1 MNRSTK
7 FYIFFTILFGFSIAA
22 VRSADQVS
30 NYYENSVATN
40 VCEGDSNIIKAGCSV
55 AVGQVVR
62 VTPGVLTGV
71 TIDKMGDCFNKYK
84 SSASGASG
92 AVIDLN
98 DPCNQIAMYNPA
110 MKKENFAYLPI
121 NDDAMVGQSRSGF
134 TAFVTQLEVIN
145 KKATTGGLLL
155 DHNYFAAQTFKE
167 VPFLQKSY
175 AAAPSEG
182 YNKITTFVY
191 EVWTLS
197 RNISYLILLI
207 ASLGIGIIIMLG
219 NTDKDNKTKLSVE
232 LAIPRVVIAV
242 ILISS
247 SYWIGELVLTALLG
261 GGIIQSFAAF
271 FSQALFPVT
280 INGGWDQA
288 KIYMGMAAATG
299 IMGAI
304 ALITT
309 STGGAGIIPI
319 IFALAMAVYQI
330 FYVNLLILK
339 NIFDLLV
346 YIIYSPF
353 VLIGGVIPS
362 DTNYLAFRKHGQKLV
377 KFIAIGF
384 LLSLINFGSKAF
396 LGYTMLQNTTS
407 TTTGLF
413 SGANDIYN
421 GTGLSSW
428 LVAILGLAGY
438 IAILYQAKKVEDIS
452 EKFAAKMFNTTEK
465 KDKDKDK

>member
-1 MNRSTK
+1 
-7 FYIFFTILFGFSIAA
+7 
-22 VRSADQVS
+22 
-30 NYYENSVATN
+30 
-40 VCEGDSNIIKAGCSV
+40 
-55 AVGQVVR
+55 
-62 VTPGVLTGV
+62 
-71 TIDKMGDCFNKYK
+71 
-84 SSASGASG
+84 
-92 AVIDLN
+92 
-98 DPCNQIAMYNPA
+98 
-110 MKKENFAYLPI
+110 
-121 NDDAMVGQSRSGF
+121 
-134 TAFVTQLEVIN
+134 
-145 KKATTGGLLL
+145 
-155 DHNYFAAQTFKE
+155 
-167 VPFLQKSY
+167 
-175 AAAPSEG
+175 
-182 YNKITTFVY
+182 
-191 EVWTLS
+191 
-197 RNISYLILLI
+197 
-207 ASLGIGIIIMLG
+207 MLG

-280 INGGWDQA
+280 VSNGMDQA
-288 KIYMGMAAATG
+288 KIYMGMAAATI

-304 ALITT
+304 ATILY
-309 STGGAGIIPI
+309 SAGTATIPI

-330 FYVNLLILK
+330 FYVNLLIIK

-377 KFIAIGF
+377 KFIAFGF

-428 LVAILGLAGY
+428 IVTILGLAGY
-438 IAILYQAKKVEDIS
+438 IAILYQAKKVEGIS
-452 EKFAAKMFNTTEK
+452 EKFAAKVFNTTEK